1 MTKTITRDD
10 VLRYIFNETS
20 EEENLAIEKQL
31 IVNSSLMDFYRRV
44 DETAKKIQD
53 LQLEPSDKSMNRILE
68 YSGSLRFESI
78 S

>member
-31 IVNSSLMDFYRRV
+31 IVNSGLMDFYSRAN
-44 DETAKKIQD
+44 ETAKKVQD
-53 LQLEPSDKSMNRILE
+53 LQLEPSENIMNRILE

>member
-10 VLRYIFNETS
+10 VLRYIFSETS

-31 IVNSSLMDFYRRV
+31 IVNSGLMDFYRRSN
-44 DETAKKIQD
+44 ETLKKIQK
-53 LQLEPSDKSMNRILE
+53 LKLEPSENSTLRILE
-68 YSGSLRFESI
+68 YSDSLKVESI

>member
-31 IVNSSLMDFYRRV
+31 IVNSSLMDYYKLSC
-44 DETAKKIQD
+44 ETVNEVRKVEI
-53 LQLEPSDKSMNRILE
+53 EPSDKVTDNILNF
-68 YSGSLRFESI
+68 SDALRFESI

>member
-10 VLRYIFNETS
+10 VLRYVFNETS

-31 IVNSSLMDFYRRV
+31 IVNSGLMDFYRKSN
-44 DETAKKIQD
+44 ETVKNIQSM
-53 LQLEPSDKSMNRILE
+53 QLEPSESSTNKILD
-68 YSGSLRFESI
+68 YSESLRFESI

>member
-10 VLRYIFNETS
+10 VLRYVFNETS

-31 IVNSSLMDFYRRV
+31 IVNSGLMDFYRKSN
-44 DETAKKIQD
+44 ETVKKIQNI
-53 LQLEPSDKSMNRILE
+53 QLEPSESSTNKILE
-68 YSGSLRFESI
+68 FSESLKFESI

>member
-10 VLRYIFNETS
+10 VLRYIFHETS

-31 IVNSSLMDFYRRV
+31 IVNSVLMDFYRKSN
-44 DETAKKIQD
+44 ETLKSIQNI
-53 LQLEPSDKSMNRILE
+53 QLEPSEISTNAILD
-68 YSGSLRFESI
+68 YSESLRFESI

>member
-31 IVNSSLMDFYRRV
+31 IVNSVLMDFYRKSN
-44 DETAKKIQD
+44 ETLKSIQNI
-53 LQLEPSDKSMNRILE
+53 QLEPSEISTNAILD
-68 YSGSLRFESI
+68 YSESLRFESI

>member
-10 VLRYIFNETS
+10 VLRYVFNETS

-31 IVNSSLMDFYRRV
+31 IVNSGLMDFYRKSNDTV
-44 DETAKKIQD
+44 KKIQNM
-53 LQLEPSDKSMNRILE
+53 QLEASENSTSIILD
-68 YSGSLRFESI
+68 YSESLKFESI

>member
-10 VLRYIFNETS
+10 VLRYIFYETS

-31 IVNSSLMDFYRRV
+31 IVNSVLMDFYRKSN
-44 DETAKKIQD
+44 ETLKSIQNI
-53 LQLEPSDKSMNRILE
+53 QLEPSEISTNAILD
-68 YSGSLRFESI
+68 YSESLRFESI

>member
-10 VLRYIFNETS
+10 VLRYVFNETS

-31 IVNSSLMDFYRRV
+31 ILNSSLMDYYTTTS
-44 DETAKKIQD
+44 ETVKKVQTI
-53 LQLEPSDKSMNRILE
+53 QLEPSESTTNSILE
-68 YSGSLRFESI
+68 YSDSMRFESI

>member
-10 VLRYIFNETS
+10 VLRYVFNETS

-31 IVNSSLMDFYRRV
+31 IVNSSLMDFYRKSN
-44 DETAKKIQD
+44 ETLKRIQNM
-53 LQLEPSDKSMNRILE
+53 QFEPSESSTNIILD
-68 YSGSLRFESI
+68 YSESLKFESI

>member
-31 IVNSSLMDFYRRV
+31 IVNSGLMEFYKRANETVNQIQNLQIEPSSKAMSMIMDF
-44 DETAKKIQD
+44 
-53 LQLEPSDKSMNRILE
+53 SS
-68 YSGSLRFESI
+68 SLKVESI

>member
-10 VLRYIFNETS
+10 VLRYVFNETS

-31 IVNSSLMDFYRRV
+31 IVNSGLMDFYRKSN
-44 DETAKKIQD
+44 ETVKNIQNI
-53 LQLEPSDKSMNRILE
+53 QLEPSERSTNKILD
-68 YSGSLRFESI
+68 YSESLRFESI

>member
-10 VLRYIFNETS
+10 VLRYVFNETS

-31 IVNSSLMDFYRRV
+31 IVNSNLMDFYRQAN
-44 DETAKKIQD
+44 ETVKKVQN
-53 LQLEPSDKSMNRILE
+53 LMLEPSEETMNQILD
-68 YSGSLRFESI
+68 YSGSLRVESI

>member
-10 VLRYIFNETS
+10 VLRYVFNETS

-31 IVNSSLMDFYRRV
+31 IVNSGLMDFYRKSNDTV
-44 DETAKKIQD
+44 KKIQNI
-53 LQLEPSDKSMNRILE
+53 QLEPSENSMNIILD
-68 YSGSLRFESI
+68 YSESLKFESI

>member
-10 VLRYIFNETS
+10 VLRYVFHETS

-31 IVNSSLMDFYRRV
+31 IVNSVLMDFYRKSN
-44 DETAKKIQD
+44 ETLKSIQNI
-53 LQLEPSDKSMNRILE
+53 QLEPSEISTNAILD
-68 YSGSLRFESI
+68 YSESLRFESI

>member
-10 VLRYIFNETS
+10 VLRYMFNETS
-20 EEENLAIEKQL
+20 DAENLAIEKQL
-31 IVNSSLMDFYRRV
+31 IVNSSLMDFYKNAH
-44 DETAKKIQD
+44 DTFMKIQQ
-53 LQLEPSDKSMNRILE
+53 LKLEPSESSMNKILE

>member
-10 VLRYIFNETS
+10 VLRYVFNETS

-31 IVNSSLMDFYRRV
+31 IVNSGLMDFYRKSS
-44 DETAKKIQD
+44 ETVKKIQGI
-53 LQLEPSDKSMNRILE
+53 QLEPSESSMNKILD
-68 YSGSLRFESI
+68 YSESLKFESI

>member
-20 EEENLAIEKQL
+20 EEESLAIEKQL
-31 IVNSSLMDFYRRV
+31 IVNSGLMDFYRKSSDMVKRI
-44 DETAKKIQD
+44 EN
-53 LQLEPSDKSMNRILE
+53 LQLEPSEASMSKI
-68 YSGSLRFESI
+68 LRFSDAHRVESI

>member
-31 IVNSSLMDFYRRV
+31 IVNSGLMEFYKRAADTV
-44 DETAKKIQD
+44 NNIQD
-53 LQLEPSDKSMNRILE
+53 LQLEPSEKSMNRIMNF
-68 YSGSLRFESI
+68 SSSLRFESI

>member
-10 VLRYIFNETS
+10 VLRYVFNETS

-31 IVNSSLMDFYRRV
+31 IVNSGLMDFYRKSN
-44 DETAKKIQD
+44 ETVKNIQNI
-53 LQLEPSDKSMNRILE
+53 QLEPSELSTNKILD
-68 YSGSLRFESI
+68 YSESLKFESI

>member
-20 EEENLAIEKQL
+20 EEESLAIEKQL
-31 IVNSSLMDFYRRV
+31 IVNSGLMDFYRKSTEV
-44 DETAKKIQD
+44 VKKIQN
-53 LQLEPSDKSMNRILE
+53 LQLEPSESSMSRILQF
-68 YSGSLRFESI
+68 SDAHRVESI

>member
-10 VLRYIFNETS
+10 VLRYVFNETS

-31 IVNSSLMDFYRRV
+31 IVNSGLMDFYRKSNDTV
-44 DETAKKIQD
+44 KKIQNM
-53 LQLEPSDKSMNRILE
+53 QLEPSENSTSIILD
-68 YSGSLRFESI
+68 YSESLKFESI